1 MTPDAHARPKSPTAH
16 APVVGDASHG
26 DDAGQGH
33 PTWSVYWKVATV
45 LTIITVV
52 EVYCYYLKPFVASP
66 YFVPT
71 LLILSAAKFAIVV
84 MFYMHLKYDAKL
96 FRFLFTGP
104 LILAMLTML
113 ALLLLFGKIAT
124 GIKEGRSNLGS
135 VHQTVPALAL
145 GRQPGPAATNP

>member
-1 MTPDAHARPKSPTAH
+1 MPPDAHAQPKSSTAH
-16 APVVGDASHG
+16 GSAADAAPHG
-26 DDAGQGH
+26 DEAGQHH
-33 PTWSVYWKVATV
+33 PTWSIYWKVATV

-104 LILAMLTML
+104 LILAMLTMM
-113 ALLLLFGKIAT
+113 ALLLLFGKVAT
-124 GIKEGRSNLGS
+124 PKEPASNIGLIHRSA
-135 VHQTVPALAL
+135 PALVL
-145 GRQPGPAATNP
+145 GGTHEAAAGIS

>member
-1 MTPDAHARPKSPTAH
+1 MTPDAHAKPKSSPAH
-16 APVVGDASHG
+16 APVAGAASHG
-26 DDAGQGH
+26 DEADHAH
-33 PTWSVYWKVATV
+33 PTWPVYWKVATV

-84 MFYMHLKYDAKL
+84 MFYMHLKYDAKI

-124 GIKEGRSNLGS
+124 GIKESRSNLGS
-135 VHQTVPALAL
+135 LHQSAPQLVL
-145 GRQPGPAATNP
+145 GDAHSASGVNS